1 MMLQLIK
8 KDLLIMPIYLYII
21 FIGCMLLLYF
31 SGLPASF
38 VLIIFYLPIII
49 VPFILDRM
57 SNTHHYLLSLPVRK
71 QHIVLARYLFS
82 FITVCIYLLFLW
94 FFMWIFSFTE
104 RELYIFNWKDIVVL
118 FSMTC
123 LIISYTIPAL
133 YVQHILA
140 YFSIFAVYLIGTF
153 YIIGALVNVLNIT
166 EGFDFAELDA
176 GYGLLAE
183 TYIPV
188 APFVILTISIAFIMF
203 ISFGLSSFLF
213 NRKGV

>member
-82 FITVCIYLLFLW
+82 FITVCISLSFLW
-94 FFMWIFSFTE
+94 FFIWILSFTV
-104 RELYIFNWKDIVVL
+104 LVLAISNDSSISML
-118 FSMTC
+118 FS
-123 LIISYTIPAL
+123 
-133 YVQHILA
+133 
-140 YFSIFAVYLIGTF
+140 
-153 YIIGALVNVLNIT
+153 
-166 EGFDFAELDA
+166 
-176 GYGLLAE
+176 
-183 TYIPV
+183 
-188 APFVILTISIAFIMF
+188 
-203 ISFGLSSFLF
+203 
-213 NRKGV
+213 

>member
-123 LIISYTIPAL
+123 LIISYTIP
-133 YVQHILA
+133 
-140 YFSIFAVYLIGTF
+140 
-153 YIIGALVNVLNIT
+153 
-166 EGFDFAELDA
+166 
-176 GYGLLAE
+176 
-183 TYIPV
+183 
-188 APFVILTISIAFIMF
+188 
-203 ISFGLSSFLF
+203 
-213 NRKGV
+213 